1 MIIAK
6 KVLSLRRIK
15 KAKKMKRLFCV
26 IAAALV
32 LASCGQSYEEKRR
45 ISHKRRQQLLR
56 EDSAALKVA
65 VMPTLDCLP
74 LFVAKERHMFDTAKV
89 DVRLKMFTAQ
99 MDCDTAIVGGS
110 VEGAITDLV
119 RAERMIQQGT
129 PLRYITSTNA
139 YWQLYTNRTAR
150 IKTLK
155 QLDDKM
161 VAMTRYS
168 ATDLLADLLRDSA
181 KIDAERLF
189 KIQVNDVNIRLKM
202 LLNNEI
208 DAVLLTEPQATQAR
222 LARHYLLLDSR
233 KISVGHLGVLAFSER
248 ALKVKKREEQLEA
261 LKRGYNKACDSLTSR
276 GVGYYRDIVVKYCG
290 LRASQVD
297 SLPATIKFT
306 HIAAPQESDVQYAQK
321 WLKR

>member
-1 MIIAK
+1 
-6 KVLSLRRIK
+6 
-15 KAKKMKRLFCV
+15 MKRLFY
-26 IAAALV
+26 IIMAALV
-32 LASCGQSYEEKRR
+32 LAGCGQSYEEKRR
-45 ISHKRRQQLLR
+45 VSHKRRQQLLR

-74 LFVAKERHMFDTAKV
+74 LFLAKEHHMFDTATV

-110 VEGAITDLV
+110 VEGTVTDLV
-119 RAERMIQQGT
+119 RAERIVQKGT
-129 PLRYITSTNA
+129 PLRYVTTTNA

-181 KIDAERLF
+181 KISAERLF

-222 LARHYLLLDSR
+222 LAHHFLLLDSR
-233 KISVGHLGVLAFSER
+233 KTSVGSLGVLAFSER
-248 ALKVKKREEQLEA
+248 ALKVKKREEQLEV
-261 LKRGYNKACDSLTSR
+261 LKRGYNKACDSLAAH
-276 GVGYYRDIVVKYCG
+276 GIGYYRDVVVKYCG

-297 SLPATIKFT
+297 SLPAAIRFP